1 MWAQGKCIPPC
12 QEVIIGLYLYRLIL
26 TNCLSINLVD
36 LLVTSIRKIIRMPA
50 TYDSPSVRRASQ
62 RSFGQLC

>member
-1 MWAQGKCIPPC
+1 MWVQGECVPPC

-50 TYDSPSVRRASQ
+50 TYDSPSVPRAT
-62 RSFGQLC
+62 QLLCPEP